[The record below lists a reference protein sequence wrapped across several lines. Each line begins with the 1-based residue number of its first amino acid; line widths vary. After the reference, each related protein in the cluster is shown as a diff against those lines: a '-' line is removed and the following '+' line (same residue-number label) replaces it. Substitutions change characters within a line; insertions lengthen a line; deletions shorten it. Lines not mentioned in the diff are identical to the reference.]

1 MKKIGL
7 LLTAML
13 FAVMF
18 VSAQPGGGMDPA
30 ERAKRQ
36 VEQLK
41 TTLSLNADQVTKVEA
56 IVKKYGE
63 QQSKMFQEMMDGGGD
78 REAMRGKM
86 TKMREDQTKEIKAVL
101 TADQSKK
108 YDEYLKEQDARRQ
121 QGGFG
126 GPGGGGGNR

>member
-7 LLTAML
+7 LLTAIL

-18 VSAQPGGGMDPA
+18 VNAQPGGGMMDPA
-30 ERAKRQ
+30 ERAKRT

-56 IVKKYGE
+56 VVKKYGE
-63 QQSKMFQEMMDGGGD
+63 KQSQMFQEMGQGGD
-78 REAMRGKM
+78 RDAMREKM
-86 TKMREDQTKEIKAVL
+86 TKMREDQTKEIKTLL
-101 TADQSKK
+101 TPDQVKK
-108 YDEYLKEQDARRQ
+108 YDTYLKEQEARRA